1 MSLSEVVI
9 DGTLKPDGTLEL
21 DEKPALAPGRVT
33 VVLRREAV
41 AKPSQPLGEAFFQ
54 MMEGIWAGQQARG
67 HVPRTAEEVE
77 AERRQLR
84 QEGEAEIEAA
94 LRLQE
99 ESRRLRQQAEGRG
112 GAP

>member
-1 MSLSEVVI
+1 MDVLERI
-9 DGTLKPDGTLEL
+9 AAGLPDS
-21 DEKPALAPGRVT
+21 V
-33 VVLRREAV
+33 
-41 AKPSQPLGEAFFQ
+41 
-54 MMEGIWAGQQARG
+54 
-67 HVPRTAEEVE
+67 EEVE

-94 LRLQE
+94 IRLQE